1 MNNNQN
7 TTNQFPEKWAINLF
21 PEVKKWIQTEF
32 NSTYYEGDLESHLFL
47 FPNWRD
53 GNGFE
58 PGNHTSRI
66 IDEGYTQITLEQFK
80 KYILKINTDP
90 IQDEKMI
97 HVKKQLQKLLSESD
111 KLWDD
116 GKDKSFIIGYMEG
129 YIKTIIG
136 EIE

>member
-1 MNNNQN
+1 MNNKQN

-32 NSTYYEGDLESHLFL
+32 NSTFYEGDPESHIFS
-47 FPNWRD
+47 FPNWEN

-58 PGNHTSRI
+58 SGSHTSRVI
-66 IDEGYTQITLEQFK
+66 NEDYTQITLEQFK
-80 KYILKINTDP
+80 KHILKINTDP
-90 IQDEKMI
+90 IQNKETI
-97 HVKKQLQKLLSESD
+97 CVKKQLQAILDESD
-111 KLWDD
+111 RLWNE

-129 YIKTIIG
+129 YIKSIIR